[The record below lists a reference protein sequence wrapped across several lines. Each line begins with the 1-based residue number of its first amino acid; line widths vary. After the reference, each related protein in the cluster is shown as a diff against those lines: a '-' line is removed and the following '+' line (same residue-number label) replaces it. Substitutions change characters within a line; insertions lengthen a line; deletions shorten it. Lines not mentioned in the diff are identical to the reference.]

1 MWSRDHW
8 QQKYPAS
15 LLKMQVPR
23 LCPRPMESEPWRAPP
38 PGASPA
44 LAPSWTDSGA
54 GPFHKEGI
62 VDAPLSSLEQRGGWW
77 REVGTV
83 ILYLLTIT
91 ASPWQCSSKQVMMA
105 EGPLPCPILPPAQ
118 PGISPL
124 FASFLLPV
132 GPAGVSQPLP
142 SSPRPHISSST
153 GFKQLLPPS
162 EKEATIFLLFALPTS
177 MLMHFIKPM

>member
-62 VDAPLSSLEQRGGWW
+62 VDAPLSSLEQRGGRW

-91 ASPWQCSSKQVMMA
+91 ASHDGRGATSLSH
-105 EGPLPCPILPPAQ
+105 PA
-118 PGISPL
+118 
-124 FASFLLPV
+124 
-132 GPAGVSQPLP
+132 
-142 SSPRPHISSST
+142 PRPTWHFSS
-153 GFKQLLPPS
+153 FCLLPPS
-162 EKEATIFLLFALPTS
+162 RRPSRGQSASPFLPKAPHLFFPW
-177 MLMHFIKPM
+177 I